1 MSEVYESDTLILNE
15 TYKQHIPYSDNKS
28 SFSITGYTKDT
39 GFYSTRRHFSDRTNH
54 AY

>member
-1 MSEVYESDTLILNE
+1 MSEVYESDTLINE
-15 TYKQHIPYSDNKS
+15 TYEQHIPYSDNKN
-28 SFSITGYTKDT
+28 SFTITDYTKDT